1 MASASQKTAFLP
13 PGAGMFF
20 KRRASELIG
29 LALCLTAVALL
40 LALTTYRPADPS
52 FNTASGLPVRNLM
65 GRPGAIASDLLLQTL
80 GLAAGL
86 LIPVFGAW
94 GARLMRRHVLENASC
109 CAERS
114 RKG

>member
-52 FNTASGLPVRNLM
+52 FNTASGLPESRWPCVRV
-65 GRPGAIASDLLLQTL
+65 GGS
-80 GLAAGL
+80 
-86 LIPVFGAW
+86 F
-94 GARLMRRHVLENASC
+94 MRRQAGTAS
-109 CAERS
+109 AMTS
-114 RKG
+114 RPTIAVA